1 MYNPLV
7 TIVIPV
13 YNGANYLEQSINS
26 ALEQTYMNKEII
38 VVNDGS
44 TDNGETEKIALS
56 FGERI
61 KYLSKPNGGVSS
73 ALNMCIEH
81 MQGEWLSWL
90 SHDDLYYPT
99 KVEDEVNYVRTL
111 LDKNPNLNLDR
122 VVVRCAA
129 ESIDINGKTILKYN
143 YSDVKEKEPLIEMI
157 LNNVAN
163 YRLAGCSFL
172 LPAAAF
178 RDVGKFNEKIRTVS
192 DAEYWYRLLFA
203 GYDFYYLDKRLIRGR
218 VHKRQVGKTKVTTFD
233 IEGNN
238 LHKWIADEMYKN
250 PDYREGDYFLR
261 LGGYLRKRMMP
272 DASAYAFAYAK
283 ELTSPI
289 RYAFISTAY
298 TIYYTI
304 IGNVRMLVRSIY
316 RKLRVK

>member
-13 YNGANYLEQSINS
+13 YNGANYLNESITS
-26 ALEQTYMNKEII
+26 ALEQTYKNIEII

-56 FGERI
+56 YGDKI

-73 ALNMCIEH
+73 ALNLCIQN
-81 MQGEWLSWL
+81 MNGEWLSWL

-99 KVEDEVNYVRTL
+99 KVEEEVNYVGKL
-111 LDKNPNLNLDR
+111 LEKNPDLNLDR

-129 ESIDINGKTILKYN
+129 ESIDIHGKTILKYN

-157 LNNVAN
+157 LNNVYN

-172 LPAAAF
+172 LPRKAF
-178 RDVGKFNEKIRTVS
+178 DDVGGFNEKIRTVS

-203 GYDFYYLDKRLIRGR
+203 GYDFYYLNRCLIRGR
-218 VHKRQVGKTKVTTFD
+218 VHKRQVGKTRVTTFD
-233 IEGNN
+233 IEGND
-238 LHKWIADEMYKN
+238 LHKWIADQMYAN
-250 PDYREGDYFLR
+250 PEYKQGKYFLR
-261 LGGYLRKRMMP
+261 LGGYLRKRLMP

-283 ELTSPI
+283 ELTSPVKYVI
-289 RYAFISTAY
+289 VSSWYK
-298 TIYYTI
+298 IYFSV
-304 IGNVRMLVRSIY
+304 IGKGRNVIRSIY
-316 RKLRVK
+316 RKIKVK

>member
-13 YNGANYLEQSINS
+13 YNGANYLSQSIHS
-26 ALEQTYMNKEII
+26 ALEQTYKNIEII

-44 TDNGETEKIALS
+44 NDNGETEKLARS
-56 FGERI
+56 FGDKI
-61 KYLSKPNGGVSS
+61 TYLSKPNGGVSS
-73 ALNMCIEH
+73 ALNMCIDH
-81 MQGEWLSWL
+81 MHGQWLSWL

-99 KVEDEVNYVRTL
+99 KVEDEVNYVGSL
-111 LDKNPNLNLDR
+111 LEKNPELNLDR

-129 ESIDINGKTILKYN
+129 ESIDIYGKTILKYN
-143 YSDVKEKEPLIEMI
+143 YSDVPEKEPLIEMI
-157 LNNVAN
+157 LNNVYN

-203 GYDFYYLDKRLIRGR
+203 GYDFYYLDKCLIRGR

-233 IEGNN
+233 IEGND

-250 PDYREGDYFLR
+250 PEYRKGDYFLR
-261 LGGYLRKRMMP
+261 LGGYLCKRIMP
-272 DASAYAFAYAK
+272 DASAYAFRYAK
-283 ELTSPI
+283 ELTPPVK
-289 RYAFISTAY
+289 YAVVSAWYKFY
-298 TIYYTI
+298 FTI
-304 IGNVRMLVRSIY
+304 IGKCRMFIRSIY
-316 RKLRVK
+316 RKMKVK

>member
-13 YNGANYLEQSINS
+13 YNGANYLNESISS
-26 ALEQTYMNKEII
+26 ALEQTYKNIEII

-56 FGERI
+56 YGDKIR
-61 KYLSKPNGGVSS
+61 YLSKTNGGVSS
-73 ALNMCIEH
+73 ALNLCIEN
-81 MQGEWLSWL
+81 MSGEWLSWL

-99 KVEDEVNYVRTL
+99 KVEEEVNYVGKL
-111 LDKNPNLNLDR
+111 LEHNPNLNLDR

-129 ESIDINGKTILKYN
+129 ESIDIHGKTILKYN

-157 LNNVAN
+157 LNNVYN

-172 LPAAAF
+172 LPRKAF
-178 RDVGKFNEKIRTVS
+178 DDIGGFNEKIRTVS

-203 GYDFYYLDKRLIRGR
+203 GYDFYYLDRCLIRGR

-233 IEGNN
+233 IEGND
-238 LHKWIADEMYKN
+238 LHKWIADQMYAN
-250 PDYREGDYFLR
+250 PEYKQGKYFLR
-261 LGGYLRKRMMP
+261 LGGYLRKRLMP
-272 DASAYAFAYAK
+272 DASAYAFEYAK
-283 ELTSPI
+283 ELTSPMK
-289 RYAFISTAY
+289 YAIVSSWY
-298 TIYYTI
+298 KIYFSA
-304 IGNVRMLVRSIY
+304 IGKCRNVIRSIY
-316 RKLRVK
+316 RKIRVK

>member
-1 MYNPLV
+1 MYQPLV

-13 YNGANYLEQSINS
+13 YNGANYLNESINS
-26 ALEQTYMNKEII
+26 ALSQTYTNIEII

-44 TDNGETEKIALS
+44 NDNGETEKVALS
-56 FGERI
+56 YGDKIRYF
-61 KYLSKPNGGVSS
+61 SKPNGGVSS
-73 ALNMCIEH
+73 ALNLCIEN
-81 MQGEWLSWL
+81 MKGEWLSWL

-99 KVEDEVNYVRTL
+99 KVEEEVNYVGRL
-111 LDKNPNLNLDR
+111 LEKNPQLNLDR

-143 YSDVKEKEPLIEMI
+143 YRDVKEKEPLIEMI
-157 LNNVAN
+157 LNNVYN

-178 RDVGKFNEKIRTVS
+178 HDVGKFNESIRTVS

-203 GYDFYYLDKRLIRGR
+203 GYDFYYLDRCLIRGR

-238 LHKWIADEMYKN
+238 LHKWIADQMYAN
-250 PDYREGDYFLR
+250 PDYRKGEYFLR
-261 LGGYLRKRMMP
+261 LGGYLRKRFMP
-272 DASAYAFAYAK
+272 DASQYAFHYAK
-283 ELTSPI
+283 ELCSPVK
-289 RYAFISTAY
+289 Y
-298 TIYYTI
+298 TLVSSWYRVYFTI
-304 IGNVRMLVRSIY
+304 IGKGRNAVRAVY
-316 RKLRVK
+316 RRLKVK

>member
-1 MYNPLV
+1 MYQPLV

-13 YNGANYLEQSINS
+13 YNGANYLHESINS
-26 ALEQTYMNKEII
+26 ALEQTYQNKEII

-44 TDNGETEKIALS
+44 NDNGETEKVALS
-56 FGERI
+56 YGDKI
-61 KYLSKPNGGVSS
+61 LYLSKPNGGVSS
-73 ALNMCIEH
+73 ALNLCIDN
-81 MQGEWLSWL
+81 MNGEWLSWL

-99 KVEDEVNYVRTL
+99 KVEEEVSYIGRL
-111 LDKNPNLNLDR
+111 LEKDPDLNLDR

-129 ESIDINGKTILKYN
+129 ESIDIHGKTIFKYN

-157 LNNVAN
+157 LNNVYN

-178 RDVGKFNEKIRTVS
+178 KNVGKFNEAIRTVS

-203 GYDFYYLDKRLIRGR
+203 GYDFYYLDRCLIRGR

-238 LHKWIADEMYKN
+238 LHKWIADQMYAN
-250 PDYREGDYFLR
+250 EEYRKGEYFLR
-261 LGGYLRKRMMP
+261 LGGYLRKRLMP
-272 DASAYAFAYAK
+272 DASKYAFNYAR
-283 ELTSPI
+283 ELLNPVTVTV
-289 RYAFISTAY
+289 ISSWYKLYFTA
-298 TIYYTI
+298 
-304 IGNVRMLVRSIY
+304 IGKGRNAVRAVY
-316 RKLRVK
+316 RKIKVK

>member
-13 YNGANYLEQSINS
+13 YNGANYLAQSINS
-26 ALEQTYMNKEII
+26 ALEQTYKNIEII

-44 TDNGETEKIALS
+44 GDNGETEKIALS
-56 FGERI
+56 FGDKI

-73 ALNMCIEH
+73 ALNMCIDH

-99 KVEDEVNYVRTL
+99 KVEDEVYYVGSL
-111 LDKNPNLNLDR
+111 LEKNPNLNLDR

-143 YSDVKEKEPLIEMI
+143 YSDVKEKEPLIELI
-157 LNNVAN
+157 LNNVYN

-172 LPAAAF
+172 LPAVAF
-178 RDVGKFNEKIRTVS
+178 HDVGKFNEKIRTVS

-203 GYDFYYLDKRLIRGR
+203 GYDFYYLDKCLIRGR

-233 IEGNN
+233 IECND

-250 PDYREGDYFLR
+250 PEYRKGEYFLR
-261 LGGYLRKRMMP
+261 LGGYLRKRIMP
-272 DASAYAFAYAK
+272 DASAYAFKYAK
-283 ELTSPI
+283 EFTPPVK
-289 RYAFISTAY
+289 YALVSTWY
-298 TIYYTI
+298 KVYYTI
-304 IGNVRMLVRSIY
+304 IGKGRVFIRGIY
-316 RKLRVK
+316 RKLKVK